1 MSSFRTLGTSLIKR
15 SRMIPPPAP
24 VKQAKIPADIKFN
37 LLSAKAVA
45 PIKEK
50 MIKPIESKIR

>member
-15 SRMIPPPAP
+15 SRIIPPPAP
-24 VKQAKIPADIKFN
+24 VRQAKIPADIKFN

-45 PIKEK
+45 PIREK
-50 MIKPIESKIR
+50 MINPIESNMR

>member
-1 MSSFRTLGTSLIKR
+1 MSSFRTLGTSLIRR
-15 SRMIPPPAP
+15 SRIIPPPAP
-24 VKQAKIPADIKFN
+24 VKHAKIPADIKFN

-50 MIKPIESKIR
+50 IINPIESKMR

>member
-1 MSSFRTLGTSLIKR
+1 MSSFRTLGTSLIRR
-15 SRMIPPPAP
+15 SRIIPPPAP

-50 MIKPIESKIR
+50 IISPIESKMR

>member
-1 MSSFRTLGTSLIKR
+1 
-15 SRMIPPPAP
+15 MIPPPAP